1 MPTWSRFLL
10 PLLFS
15 AVLGAQAPGTLPVQ
29 EIRPGMKGQGRTV
42 FVGGKID
49 TFSFEVL
56 GVQRNTLGPGRNLV
70 LIKASGGPLA
80 ETGIMQGMSGSPCYI
95 DGKLIGAVAIGF
107 PFSKEPICGV
117 TPIAEMLDQLRDLPE
132 LPSSRTPLILP
143 KLAPPTVINNSTL
156 DKALTGQMTPLAQLL
171 GTAGTGGDAQ
181 ALPLPVFG
189 SDLAPEARA
198 FWDGLPITFA
208 AAQGGSAGGGE
219 ASPLEPGGMIAVNL
233 VQGDLMMAAAGT
245 ITYVDHKKILAFG
258 HPLFNLGDLDLPLW
272 SATVAGSMPSYQVS
286 FKLAA
291 PVAPVGALRLD
302 RSTGIAGLLGA
313 EARMV
318 PMRVGLNL
326 AGKRQLNFKFEL
338 MDHPVITPN
347 LAATVLAQTL
357 SAYVRAQGLQS
368 LSLQGNIK
376 LAGQPAL
383 EIENMVAD
391 LNAGRMAS
399 YLGAVL
405 QLLELNPFER
415 PVIEGISLNV
425 KAEERLD
432 LTAVTGVRTLKARV
446 KRGETL
452 PVLVTLQNVQGAR
465 ETTTFNLNVPA
476 SAQPGKATLMV
487 GDGFSLI
494 GADPD
499 ERAIEV
505 NTLTDMVR
513 LVNGAMRNNHVY
525 GLLVQT
531 VPGVG
536 LRGSRIEGV
545 PPSISSLLGS
555 DGDGGSNRL
564 QRKII
569 SRGVLPLERE
579 VHGLVNLELE
589 VE

>member
-1 MPTWSRFLL
+1 
-10 PLLFS
+10 
-15 AVLGAQAPGTLPVQ
+15 
-29 EIRPGMKGQGRTV
+29 
-42 FVGGKID
+42 
-49 TFSFEVL
+49 
-56 GVQRNTLGPGRNLV
+56 
-70 LIKASGGPLA
+70 
-80 ETGIMQGMSGSPCYI
+80 
-95 DGKLIGAVAIGF
+95 
-107 PFSKEPICGV
+107 
-117 TPIAEMLDQLRDLPE
+117 
-132 LPSSRTPLILP
+132 
-143 KLAPPTVINNSTL
+143 
-156 DKALTGQMTPLAQLL
+156 
-171 GTAGTGGDAQ
+171 
-181 ALPLPVFG
+181 VFG
-189 SDLAPEARA
+189 AELAPEARA
-198 FWDGLPITFA
+198 FWDGLPVTFM
-208 AAQGGSAGGGE
+208 AAQGPAAGGGE
-219 ASPLEPGGMIAVNL
+219 ASPLEPGGMIAVNM
-233 VQGDLMMAAAGT
+233 VQGDLMMSAAGT

-258 HPLFNLGDLDLPLW
+258 HPMFNLGDLDLPLW
-272 SATVAGSMPSYQVS
+272 SASVAGPMPSYQVS

-326 AGKRQLNFKFEL
+326 AGKRILNFKFEL
-338 MDHPVITPN
+338 MDHPVITPS

-357 SAYVRAQGLQS
+357 TSYVRAQGLQS

-383 EIENMVAD
+383 EIDNMVAD
-391 LNAGRMAS
+391 LNSNRMAS

-405 QLLELNPFER
+405 QFLELNPFER

-432 LTAVTGVRTLKARV
+432 LTAISGVRTLKARV
-446 KRGETL
+446 KRGQSL
-452 PVLVTLQNVQGAR
+452 PVLVTLQNIQGAR
-465 ETTTFNLNVPA
+465 ETTTFNLYVPA
-476 SAQPGKATLMV
+476 NAQPGKATLMV
-487 GDGFSLI
+487 GDGYSLI

-505 NTLTDMVR
+505 NTLADMVR

-525 GLLVQT
+525 GLLVQS

-545 PPSISSLLGS
+545 PPSVNSLLGS
-555 DGDGGSNRL
+555 DGDGSGNRL